1 MPCFWGPF
9 KKPRSGSAP
18 ENDVQTLSRGDGLDS
33 GKGLSEN
40 GIKDT
45 NGPSISGSNKESTRP
60 HRTFHVSAL
69 QDQVEDIQPYGDL
82 LSSGRNAQPTEVST
96 DNGNPNFTTA
106 ENGSLRDA
114 AIAQSEHSNFRTS
127 NSCQSPSRRP
137 RPRSRETFRV
147 PYIFEF
153 APFPGH
159 TCTGRGT
166 ISLGTVTVSVDENIE
181 RPLSFKYDASFRRL
195 LNEYN
200 SQNRR
205 VFANEPVALRHV
217 TEVSLRYRI
226 EFRASV
232 QLVRDIRVKKIL
244 VVTLLKRYPGC
255 PECRNRGRLQD
266 VPTP

>member
-1 MPCFWGPF
+1 MPCSWGPF
-9 KKPRSGSAP
+9 KKPRSGSTP
-18 ENDVQTLSRGDGLDS
+18 ENDTQTLNRGDSLDS
-33 GKGLSEN
+33 GKELSEN
-40 GIKDT
+40 GIEDT
-45 NGPSISGSNKESTRP
+45 NGPSISGSNRKSTRT
-60 HRTFHVSAL
+60 HRTSHVSAL

-82 LSSGRNAQPTEVST
+82 LSSGWNAQPTEVWT

-137 RPRSRETFRV
+137 RSRETFRV
-147 PYIFEF
+147 PYVFEF
-153 APFPGH
+153 VPFPGH
-159 TCTGRGT
+159 ICTGRGT
-166 ISLGTVTVSVDENIE
+166 IPLGTVTVSVDENAE
-181 RPLSFKYDASFRRL
+181 SPLSFKYDASFRRL

-205 VFANEPVALRHV
+205 VFANEPVALRHF
-217 TEVSLRYRI
+217 TEVSLRCRI
-226 EFRASV
+226 EFSASV

-244 VVTLLKRYPGC
+244 VATLLKRYPEC
-255 PECRNRGRLQD
+255 QECRNRGRLQD